1 MEPWH
6 FMLLAEHLIAN
17 CCSPDP
23 HPRGSGAK
31 AAELRTAI
39 SRCYYATFLTSRE
52 LLNELGYKV
61 TETGACHAIVR
72 RAMIESRDPHL
83 ARAASSYATL
93 GEYRRKA
100 DYDMEDADGE
110 SLEYAQDMLRQCKNA
125 YTQLITAL
133 QRIRQDEAHLSVLV
147 SAIDAW
153 VARDGEKQIWKG

>member
-6 FMLLAEHLIAN
+6 FMLLAEQLIA
-17 CCSPDP
+17 SGRADP

-52 LLNELGYKV
+52 LLRELGYGV
-61 TETGACHAIVR
+61 TETGACHAVVR

-83 ARAASSYATL
+83 ARAASAYGTL

-110 SLEYAQDMLRQCKNA
+110 SLEYAEDMLRQCKTA

-133 QRIRQDEAHLSVLV
+133 QRIRQDETHRNSLV
-147 SAIDAW
+147 TAIDAW
-153 VARDGEKQIWKG
+153 ISRNGEKHIWKK